1 MGVLFGILS
10 AASFSLNMIAVRR
23 GVLLAS
29 ATQGMYI
36 TIIGGV
42 PLFAISALVTGQ
54 IFDIGQITAWAWLYL
69 PAAGIV
75 HFNIGRY
82 GNYQTVRYIGA
93 NASTPFRSLTPLFAV
108 AMSIVFLDDSITALK
123 GFGIGLVI
131 LAPLVMV
138 QWGGRKTPAQ
148 PPKAPAGGTT
158 PAAAATA
165 SGGPPAANKVTY
177 DWKKGITWAVIAS
190 LAYGTSPLLV
200 KAGLEESGL
209 SLLGG
214 TISYVAASMVLI
226 VALLLPGRY
235 RSVQNMPRGA
245 IKYFV
250 IGGFSVFFA
259 QMFRYVGLAIAPV
272 STITPLQQTGAV
284 WTVLF
289 SFIFNRQTEL
299 FGIRIYAA
307 IFFSA
312 IGALALVWPT

>member
-23 GVLLAS
+23 GVLIAS

-42 PLFAISALVTGQ
+42 PLFALSALVTGQ
-54 IFDIGQITAWAWLYL
+54 IFDIREITSWAWLYL

-123 GFGIGLVI
+123 GFGIGLII

-138 QWGGRKTPAQ
+138 KWGGR
-148 PPKAPAGGTT
+148 KAPAGGSM
-158 PAAAATA
+158 PATGATA
-165 SGGPPAANKVTY
+165 SGGPPANTGTY
-177 DWKKGITWAVIAS
+177 DWRKGITWAVIAS

-226 VALLLPGRY
+226 LALLLPGRY
-235 RSVQNMPRGA
+235 RSVRDMPRGA

-284 WTVLF
+284 WTVL

-299 FGIRIYAA
+299 FGARIYAA

-312 IGALALVWPT
+312 IGALALVWPQ

>member
-23 GVLLAS
+23 GVLIAS

-42 PLFAISALVTGQ
+42 PLFALSALVTGQ
-54 IFDIGQITAWAWLYL
+54 IFDIREITSWAWLYL

-123 GFGIGLVI
+123 GFGIGLII

-138 QWGGRKTPAQ
+138 KWGGR
-148 PPKAPAGGTT
+148 KAPAGGSTHSST
-158 PAAAATA
+158 EAPAVPA
-165 SGGPPAANKVTY
+165 SGGPPVANTVIY

-214 TISYVAASMVLI
+214 TISYVAASMILI
-226 VALLLPGRY
+226 LALVLPGRY
-235 RSVQNMPRGA
+235 RSVRNMPRGA

-299 FGIRIYAA
+299 FGARIYAA

-312 IGALALVWPT
+312 IGALALVWPQ

>member
-1 MGVLFGILS
+1 MLGVLFGVLS

-36 TIIGGV
+36 TVIGGV

-54 IFDIGQITAWAWLYL
+54 IFDISRVTGMAWLYL

-108 AMSIVFLDDSITALK
+108 SMSILFLDDSVTLLK
-123 GFGIGLVI
+123 GFGIALVI
-131 LAPLVMV
+131 LAPLIMI
-138 QWGGRKTPAQ
+138 QWKRRAPE
-148 PPKAPAGGTT
+148 PAPAEAGAVAAQGT
-158 PAAAATA
+158 PQSAAT
-165 SGGPPAANKVTY
+165 VTY
-177 DWKKGITWAVIAS
+177 NWRKGILWAFIAS

-200 KAGLEESGL
+200 KAGLQESGL

-226 VALLLPGRY
+226 LALGLPGRLAF
-235 RSVQNMPRGA
+235 VMGMPRGA
-245 IKYFV
+245 IKYF
-250 IGGFSVFFA
+250 IYGGLAVFFA

-272 STITPLQQTGAV
+272 SVMTPLQQTGSV
-284 WTVLF
+284 WTVVF
-289 SFIFNRQTEL
+289 SFIFNRNTEL
-299 FGIRIYAA
+299 FGPRIYAA
-307 IFFSA
+307 ILFSTL
-312 IGALALVWPT
+312 GALALIWPQ

>member
-23 GVLLAS
+23 GVLIAS

-42 PLFAISALVTGQ
+42 PLFALSALVTGQ
-54 IFDIGQITAWAWLYL
+54 LFDIREITSWAWLYL

-108 AMSIVFLDDSITALK
+108 SMSIVFLDDSITVLK

-148 PPKAPAGGTT
+148 PSKAPAGESM
-158 PAAAATA
+158 PAAGATA
-165 SGGPPAANKVTY
+165 SGGPPANTVTY
-177 DWKKGITWAVIAS
+177 DWKKGTLWAILAS

-226 VALLLPGRY
+226 LALVLPGRY
-235 RSVQNMPRGA
+235 RSVRNMPRGA

-250 IGGFSVFFA
+250 IGGISVFFA

-284 WTVLF
+284 WTVFF

-299 FGIRIYAA
+299 FGARIYAA

-312 IGALALVWPT
+312 IGALALVWPQ